1 MKKRLLIIDALNAY
15 FRAYIVDPSLSL
27 NGQPIGGLK
36 GFLKIIQKLVR
47 ETKPDEVI
55 ICWDGEGGS
64 KKRKATDKN
73 YKAGRKPIRLNRDIR
88 NLTENEEIENKVWQ
102 MTRLVEYLNHLSV
115 IQLMVPSV
123 EADDIISYV
132 TKQSKYKGWEQV
144 IVSSD
149 KDFFQL
155 CDDDVIVYRPI
166 QKKIMNKNRIIEEF
180 NIHPTNMAL
189 ARAIVGDKSDNLEG
203 IRGVGLPTVKS
214 RLPFLVEDKSY
225 TIDEVV
231 DYCKEV
237 DSNLKV
243 YERIAE
249 NRDVIEHN
257 YKMMQLYSPLISPQG
272 KQKIRFAVE
281 NYEPEINKTKI
292 RSMMVEDGFGVVDF
306 SDLFAACQRIVVE
319 SKKGN

>member
-1 MKKRLLIIDALNAY
+1 M
-15 FRAYIVDPSLSL
+15 
-27 NGQPIGGLK
+27 
-36 GFLKIIQKLVR
+36 
-47 ETKPDEVI
+47 
-55 ICWDGEGGS
+55 
-64 KKRKATDKN
+64 
-73 YKAGRKPIRLNRDIR
+73 
-88 NLTENEEIENKVWQ
+88 
-102 MTRLVEYLNHLSV
+102 
-115 IQLMVPSV
+115 
-123 EADDIISYV
+123 
-132 TKQSKYKGWEQV
+132 

-257 YKMMQLYSPLISPQG
+257 YKMMQLYSPLLSPQG
-272 KQKIRFAVE
+272 KKKIRFSIE

-292 RSMMVEDGFGVVDF
+292 RSMMIEDGFGVVDF